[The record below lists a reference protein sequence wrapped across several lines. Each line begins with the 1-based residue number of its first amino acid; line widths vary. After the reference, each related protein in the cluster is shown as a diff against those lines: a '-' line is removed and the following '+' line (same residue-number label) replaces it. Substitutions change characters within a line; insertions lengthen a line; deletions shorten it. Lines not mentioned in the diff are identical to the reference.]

1 MAALSPAGKDQ
12 SGKNLLDKVSA
23 EVAPE
28 VSPLLNLLLKYSR
41 LLVFLLVA
49 VVAIGIGWGG
59 YAWYSGRQL
68 AAATLE
74 LGELQALPAAEGLEK
89 LKTFAAGA
97 PSGLKSAANLALA
110 QAALYAS
117 DYATAASAWEAV
129 AARETGPIAQVARI
143 GKAQALV
150 MAGKDAEALAV
161 LQAVAPETDAMRA
174 FVDELLVDLAEK
186 TGNIELA
193 VKASR
198 SLAENP
204 ALAEN
209 SAYWMQKAASL
220 QTR

>member
-49 VVAIGIGWGG
+49 VVVIGIGWGG

-129 AARETGPIAQVARI
+129 AARETGPMAQVARI

>member
-129 AARETGPIAQVARI
+129 AARETGPMAQVARI